1 MALWSRGEFAVW
13 LMHYCLDEI
22 PMTVEAALVV
32 DWEHVADAL
41 FLASLQEQDVLG
53 ALEPAVDA

>member
-1 MALWSRGEFAVW
+1 
-13 LMHYCLDEI
+13 
-22 PMTVEAALVV
+22 V